1 MKMNRLP
8 IILFFIFGIFQ
19 TSNAQN
25 LFDSQSTLQF
35 AKYLNQS
42 GQPKLAAIEFERL
55 IFLQPEIDSLKFSLL
70 DCYIL
75 DKNYDAV
82 YRRSVQLTNTSNFE
96 LSSPLQGYAAFALI
110 SDRKHSLA
118 NQFIAYSNQLDE
130 EKKAYYKAWNFILQN
145 KFSEAANVAE
155 PFKTSSA
162 FSGISEVQND
172 ALKLPRKSPLLAG
185 LLSTAVPGAGKW
197 YARERKDAVI
207 GFVSIS
213 MMAYQAYRGF
223 KKEGQ
228 KSIYGWI
235 SAGLGAGFYLGNIYG
250 SVKSAKRF
258 NSRQYAKLQPSIEK
272 HFTIYR

>member
-1 MKMNRLP
+1 MKMNRFKLLLL
-8 IILFFIFGIFQ
+8 IILVFFQ

-25 LFDSQSTLQF
+25 LFDSQNSWQF
-35 AKYLNQS
+35 AQYLNQS

-55 IFLQPEIDSLKFSLL
+55 VFLQPEIDSLKFSLL

-75 DKNYDAV
+75 DKNFSAA
-82 YRRSVQLTNTSNFE
+82 YRRSVQMNNPNDNSLNSQ
-96 LSSPLQGYAAFALI
+96 LQGYASFALI
-110 SDRKHSLA
+110 SDKKHTEA
-118 NQFIAYSNQLDE
+118 QQFIDLSVQLNAE
-130 EKKAYYKAWNFILQN
+130 RKAYFNAWNLILQN
-145 KFSEAANVAE
+145 RFLEAIEISE
-155 PFKTSSA
+155 PFKTSA
-162 FSGISEVQND
+162 TFAGINQVQSD
-172 ALKLPRKSPLLAG
+172 ALKLPRKSPWLAG

-197 YARERKDAVI
+197 YANEKKDAVVGFITI
-207 GFVSIS
+207 G

-223 KKEGQ
+223 KKDGQ
-228 KSIYGWI
+228 KSVYGWI